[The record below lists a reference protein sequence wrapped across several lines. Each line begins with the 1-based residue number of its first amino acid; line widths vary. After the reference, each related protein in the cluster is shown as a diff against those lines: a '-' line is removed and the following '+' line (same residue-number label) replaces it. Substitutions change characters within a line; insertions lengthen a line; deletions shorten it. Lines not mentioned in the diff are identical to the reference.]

1 MSVRL
6 RHKKFPLVIVYRD
19 PKESW
24 DDFVEGKVLEEIR
37 ENGFNNFVTIEEDKL
52 EDENESR

>member
-37 ENGFNNFVTIEEDKL
+37 ENGFADFVVIKEGETEG
-52 EDENESR
+52 ENEDR

>member
-1 MSVRL
+1 MSVKL
-6 RHKKFPLVIVYRD
+6 RHKRFPLIIVYQD

-37 ENGFNNFVTIEEDKL
+37 ENGFNNFVIIAEDKL

>member
-19 PKESW
+19 PKKNW

-37 ENGFNNFVTIEEDKL
+37 ESGFSNFVTIEEDKL
-52 EDENESR
+52 EDENENR